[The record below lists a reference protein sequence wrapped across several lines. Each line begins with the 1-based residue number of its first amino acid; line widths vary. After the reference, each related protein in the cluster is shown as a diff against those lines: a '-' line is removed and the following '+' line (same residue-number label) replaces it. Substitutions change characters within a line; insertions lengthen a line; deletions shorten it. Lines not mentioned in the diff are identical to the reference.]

1 MGIIPRRSFVSQGVA
16 GGVAWCGGVARARVA
31 SGEKKRRW
39 QGASA
44 TRGGSGSSW
53 GWETGGGGENH
64 GGRRRPCFGSE
75 GRKEMNRRGGFEI
88 LQKLRGLTVNIKF
101 SAVLG
106 LK

>member
-1 MGIIPRRSFVSQGVA
+1 MTAALFHGRA
-16 GGVAWCGGVARARVA
+16 DGVARAATWR
-31 SGEKKRRW
+31 GEEEPAEEKRRR

-53 GWETGGGGENH
+53 GQETGGGGENH

>member
-1 MGIIPRRSFVSQGVA
+1 M
-16 GGVAWCGGVARARVA
+16 AWCGGVARAGCQRREEEAAAGGFGNVWRRRVIL
-31 SGEKKRRW
+31 GR
-39 QGASA
+39 
-44 TRGGSGSSW
+44 
-53 GWETGGGGENH
+53 ETGGGGENH

-88 LQKLRGLTVNIKF
+88 LQKLRGLTINIKF